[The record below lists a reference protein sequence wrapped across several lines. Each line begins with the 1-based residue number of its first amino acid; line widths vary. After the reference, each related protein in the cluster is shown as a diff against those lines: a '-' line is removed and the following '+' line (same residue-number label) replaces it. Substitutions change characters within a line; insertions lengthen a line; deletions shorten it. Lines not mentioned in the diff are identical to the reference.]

1 MRSARC
7 TRRVVSLIWCLI
19 AVLTRS
25 MMAIDEFNFFSFF
38 FSFQTG
44 WGTRSGI
51 GDAATATAAADS
63 AVPRLDNE
71 KKEREPVVP
80 VSPFDDVQARPHA
93 SLDRDRASG
102 QSGIP
107 VSGHARTGIPYREDT
122 PFASQVQISPFQ
134 DPPSRM
140 DFEGLGSERS
150 SLSFDDRYQ
159 VVGPNRPHRRV
170 VVGRAGA

>member
-1 MRSARC
+1 MN
-7 TRRVVSLIWCLI
+7 
-19 AVLTRS
+19 LT
-25 MMAIDEFNFFSFF
+25 FF
-38 FSFQTG
+38 FLVSFPVQTG

-63 AVPRLDNE
+63 AAPRLDNE

-80 VSPFDDVQARPHA
+80 VSPFDDVRA
-93 SLDRDRASG
+93 SVDRDRASG

-134 DPPSRM
+134 DPPSQA
-140 DFEGLGSERS
+140 DFGGLGSERS
-150 SLSFDDRYQ
+150 SLSLSFDDRYQ
-159 VVGPNRPHRRV
+159 ASGPNRPHHAGSSYRLPHRRV
-170 VVGRAGA
+170 GVGRAGA